1 MRRSI
6 LLMRVIETLAVCL
19 TLAVAIELDHEIE
32 NVPPYTIAPRRYQ
45 PIGHE
50 KHVFALRRR

>member
-6 LLMRVIETLAVCL
+6 LLMRVIETLAV
-19 TLAVAIELDHEIE
+19 AIELDHEIE
-32 NVPPYTIAPRRYQ
+32 YLPPYTITPRRYQ
-45 PIGHE
+45 PIGPE